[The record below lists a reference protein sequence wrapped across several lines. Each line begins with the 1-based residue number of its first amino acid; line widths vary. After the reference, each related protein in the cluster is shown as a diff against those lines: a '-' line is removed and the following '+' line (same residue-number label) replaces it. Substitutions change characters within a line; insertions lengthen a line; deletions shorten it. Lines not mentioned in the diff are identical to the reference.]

1 MVITAPV
8 IKPVNLTE
16 YPSSDGE
23 PVAETYDHF
32 YAIAVLLE
40 MLRQYLTGR
49 KATVLG
55 NQYLYYA
62 QGLPRMRVAPD
73 VMVIFDVAAGG
84 RDNYKIWE
92 EGQVPAVVFEI
103 TSKGTQLV
111 DTGFKR
117 DLYAQMGV
125 QEYWLFDPKN
135 EWVKGQLQG
144 YRLNDDQEYDRI
156 NDGQSLV
163 LGLRLS
169 IEDKKIALHRLD
181 NGDKLPF
188 PSELAEQVAH
198 ERQAKLDAEQ
208 AKLQAEQARQE
219 LEVILQRYR
228 DRFGDL
234 E

>member
-1 MVITAPV
+1 MVISAPI
-8 IKPVNLTE
+8 IKPVNLPE

-23 PVAETYDHF
+23 PIAETYDHF
-32 YAIAVLLE
+32 YAIAILLE

-49 KATVLG
+49 QATVLG
-55 NQYLYYA
+55 NQFLYYA

-92 EGQVPAVVFEI
+92 EGQVPAVIFEI

-117 DLYAQMGV
+117 ELYAQMGV

-144 YRLNDDQEYDRI
+144 YCLNDDEEYVRI

-169 IEDKKIALHRLD
+169 IEDKKIALNRLD
-181 NGDKLPF
+181 NGEKLPF
-188 PSELAEQVAH
+188 PSELAEQVAQ
-198 ERQAKLDAEQ
+198 ERQAK
-208 AKLQAEQARQE
+208 QE
-219 LEVILQRYR
+219 LEVLLQRYR
-228 DRFGDL
+228 DRYGDL

>member
-1 MVITAPV
+1 MVLSAPV
-8 IKPVNLTE
+8 ITSAIPPE

-32 YAIAVLLE
+32 YAIAILLE

-49 KATVLG
+49 QATVLG
-55 NQYLYYA
+55 NQFLYYA

-73 VMVIFDVAAGG
+73 VMVIFDVAPGG

-103 TSKGTQLV
+103 TSKGTQSV
-111 DTGFKR
+111 DMGIKR
-117 DLYAQMGV
+117 ELYAQMGV

-135 EWVKGQLQG
+135 EWVEGQLQG
-144 YRLNDDQEYDRI
+144 YRLNGEAYLLI
-156 NDGQSLV
+156 LDGQSLV

-181 NGDKLPF
+181 NGEKLPF
-188 PSELAEQVAH
+188 PSELAEQVAQ
-198 ERQAKLDAEQ
+198 ERQAK
-208 AKLQAEQARQE
+208 QE
-219 LEVILQRYR
+219 LEVLLQRYR
-228 DRFGDL
+228 DRYGDL

>member
-8 IKPVNLTE
+8 IKPVNLPE

-32 YAIAVLLE
+32 YAIAILLE

-49 KATVLG
+49 QATVLG

-73 VMVIFDVAAGG
+73 VMVIFDVAPGG

-103 TSKGTQLV
+103 TSKATQSV
-111 DTGFKR
+111 DIGFKR
-117 DLYAQMGV
+117 ELYAQMGV

-144 YRLNDDQEYDRI
+144 YRLNDDGEYDRI

-188 PSELAEQVAH
+188 PSELAGQVAQ
-198 ERQAKLDAEQ
+198 ERQAKE
-208 AKLQAEQARQE
+208 E
-219 LEVILQRYR
+219 LEVLLQRYR

>member
-8 IKPVNLTE
+8 IKPVNLPE

-32 YAIAVLLE
+32 YAIAILLE

-49 KATVLG
+49 QATVLG

-92 EGQVPAVVFEI
+92 EGQVPAVIFEI
-103 TSKGTQLV
+103 TSKGTQSV

-144 YRLNDDQEYDRI
+144 YRLNDDQEYVRI

-181 NGDKLPF
+181 NGEKLPF
-188 PSELAEQVAH
+188 PSELAEQVAQ
-198 ERQAKLDAEQ
+198 ERQAKLAAEQ
-208 AKLQAEQARQE
+208 SKQE
-219 LEVILQRYR
+219 LEGLLQRYR

>member
-1 MVITAPV
+1 MVLAAPV
-8 IKPVNLTE
+8 IKSVIPPE

-32 YAIAVLLE
+32 YAIAILLE

-49 KATVLG
+49 QATVLG

-92 EGQVPAVVFEI
+92 EGQVPAVIFEI
-103 TSKGTQLV
+103 TSKGTQSV

-117 DLYAQMGV
+117 ELYAQMGV

-169 IEDKKIALHRLD
+169 IEDKKIALHRMD
-181 NGDKLPF
+181 NGEKLPF
-188 PSELAEQVAH
+188 PSELAEQVAQ
-198 ERQAKLDAEQ
+198 ERQAK
-208 AKLQAEQARQE
+208 QE
-219 LEVILQRYR
+219 LEVLLQRYR
-228 DRFGDL
+228 DRFGDI

>member
-1 MVITAPV
+1 MVLAAPV
-8 IKPVNLTE
+8 ITPVNLPE

-32 YAIAVLLE
+32 YAIAILLE

-49 KATVLG
+49 QATVLG
-55 NQYLYYA
+55 NQFLYYA

-73 VMVIFDVAAGG
+73 VMVIFDVAPGG

-103 TSKGTQLV
+103 TSKGTQSV
-111 DTGFKR
+111 DIGFKR

-135 EWVKGQLQG
+135 EWVEGQLQG
-144 YRLNDDQEYDRI
+144 YRLNGEEYLLI
-156 NDGQSLV
+156 LNGQSLV
-163 LGLRLS
+163 LGLQLS

-181 NGDKLPF
+181 NGEKLPF
-188 PSELAEQVAH
+188 PSELAEQVSQ

-208 AKLQAEQARQE
+208 SKQE
-219 LEVILQRYR
+219 LEVLLQRYR
-228 DRFGDL
+228 DRYGDL

>member
-8 IKPVNLTE
+8 IKPVNLPE

-32 YAIAVLLE
+32 YAIAILLE

-49 KATVLG
+49 QATVLG

-144 YRLNDDQEYDRI
+144 YRLNDDQEYVRI

-181 NGDKLPF
+181 NGEKLPF
-188 PSELAEQVAH
+188 PSELAEQVAQ
-198 ERQAKLDAEQ
+198 ERQAKLAAEQ
-208 AKLQAEQARQE
+208 SKQE
-219 LEVILQRYR
+219 LEGLLQRYR

>member
-1 MVITAPV
+1 MVISAPV
-8 IKPVNLTE
+8 IKPVNPIE

-49 KATVLG
+49 QATVLG
-55 NQYLYYA
+55 NQFLYYA

-92 EGQVPAVVFEI
+92 EGQVPAIIFEI
-103 TSKGTQLV
+103 TSMGTQSV
-111 DTGFKR
+111 DIGFKR
-117 DLYAQMGV
+117 ELYAQMGV

-135 EWVKGQLQG
+135 EWVEGQLQG
-144 YRLNDDQEYDRI
+144 YRLNGEEYLLI
-156 NDGQSLV
+156 LNGQSLV
-163 LGLRLS
+163 LGLQLS
-169 IEDKKIALHRLD
+169 TEDKKIALHRLD
-181 NGDKLPF
+181 NGEKLPF
-188 PSELAEQVAH
+188 PSELAEQVAQ
-198 ERQAKLDAEQ
+198 ERQAN
-208 AKLQAEQARQE
+208 LQAEQEKQE
-219 LEVILQRYR
+219 LEVLLQRYR
-228 DRFGDL
+228 DRYGDL

>member
-1 MVITAPV
+1 MVIAAPV
-8 IKPVNLTE
+8 ITSAISPE

-49 KATVLG
+49 QATVLG

-92 EGQVPAVVFEI
+92 EGQVPAVIFEI

-117 DLYAQMGV
+117 ELYAQMGV

-144 YRLNDDQEYDRI
+144 YRLNDDGEYDRI

-181 NGDKLPF
+181 NGEKLPF
-188 PSELAEQVAH
+188 PSDLAEQVAQ
-198 ERQAKLDAEQ
+198 ERQAKLAAEQ
-208 AKLQAEQARQE
+208 SKQE
-219 LEVILQRYR
+219 LEVLLQRYR
-228 DRFGDL
+228 DRYGDL

>member
-1 MVITAPV
+1 MVLATPV
-8 IKPVNLTE
+8 IKSAIPPE

-49 KATVLG
+49 QATVLG
-55 NQYLYYA
+55 NQFLYYA
-62 QGLPRMRVAPD
+62 QGFPRMRVAPD

-92 EGQVPAVVFEI
+92 EGQVPAVIFEI
-103 TSKGTQLV
+103 TSKGTQSI
-111 DTGFKR
+111 DIGFKL

-135 EWVKGQLQG
+135 EWVEGQLQG
-144 YRLNDDQEYDRI
+144 YSLNGEEYLLILDRK
-156 NDGQSLV
+156 SLV
-163 LGLRLS
+163 LGLQLS

-181 NGDKLPF
+181 NGEKLPF
-188 PSELAEQVAH
+188 PSELAEQVAK
-198 ERQAKLDAEQ
+198 ERQAK
-208 AKLQAEQARQE
+208 QE
-219 LEVILQRYR
+219 LEVLLQRYR
-228 DRFGDL
+228 DRYGEL